1 MLAICRKGL
10 LAGVVFGVAVFA
22 WGISA
27 GFGDEGMPSAAEVD
41 SLTARAMGSANSDSL
56 LLAVRALEQVARHH
70 PDSARVSLRIGQL
83 YARLRRSDQAIR
95 AFSQA
100 VAADPGLFEA
110 HLGLG
115 LAFLDLKDDWRNA
128 LPSFQLAVA
137 LDTNRVE
144 SLYHLA
150 RGYVRGGREEA
161 RKIAA
166 RAIRVD
172 PAYAPPF
179 LLLAQAYE
187 EEQHEDMAL
196 FYYQEYLDRG
206 GKEEEGAFRFARRLA
221 DRGRERKA
229 ERLLARMRDP
239 RSYTLLSQILANR
252 GDYEGALLAFEEYI
266 GSLREEEQEL
276 YRDISL
282 VAGPLEGAAYR
293 RTPPEDR
300 REFLRR
306 FWLERDPFLA
316 TGGLMRWLEHYRRV
330 LYARERF
337 AGSQY
342 PWDRRGEVYIR
353 YGEPDYRSAWGEITP
368 KVPQAVQTIQ
378 TELARSLYGP
388 DAVAHTFWG
397 PVYPVRTDRSV
408 GAAPEGPEMADV
420 PQGPHEG
427 SALSRLGA
435 SPSDTLGFSSYKP
448 VTQGLMSST
457 VKWETWVYTKVG
469 GGIEIVFTDEVGK
482 GKFDYAPIPI
492 LSAEDLK
499 RLKERDPT
507 EVVRVRRLLYEYA
520 PETRMRGVI
529 QALPEAYDPGDFE
542 GIDFHFDAL
551 DLRGPGG
558 QTEVRVCLGIPI
570 RNLQVSEAGEVA
582 TVNRRVALVE
592 SRSKQV
598 HQACGDIQ
606 VSLAGAEKSVLLEE
620 FPFTVAPSDYRLA
633 IQVWR
638 LGTKRMG
645 VYHQPLAVES
655 YAGDSLMVSDLQVA
669 RRVAPADSSQTGP
682 ALRSNFRVTPAP
694 GRIFYKG
701 DHVFLYF
708 EVYNLTMDTLGQTHY
723 EVTYTVSD
731 ASRSPLLIRA
741 ISGLAGRGGEGAV
754 TAHFEQKGTAESV
767 PSYVELQIENAGV
780 GENLI
785 HLAVKDLNSGAR
797 VSKTAS
803 FRFVANPNLTSEP

>member
-1 MLAICRKGL
+1 MA
-10 LAGVVFGVAVFA
+10 
-22 WGISA
+22 
-27 GFGDEGMPSAAEVD
+27 
-41 SLTARAMGSANSDSL
+41 SANSDSL
-56 LLAVRALEQVARHH
+56 LRAIRTLEQVARHH

-110 HLGLG
+110 HLSLG

-128 LPSFQLAVA
+128 LPSFQSAVA

-144 SLYHLA
+144 ALYHLA
-150 RGYVRGGREEA
+150 RGYARGGQEEA

-229 ERLLARMRDP
+229 ERLLARLRDP

-266 GSLREEEQEL
+266 GSLREEEREL

-282 VAGPLEGAAYR
+282 VARPHEGAAYR
-293 RTPPEDR
+293 RTPPEGR
-300 REFLRR
+300 REFLRK

-330 LYARERF
+330 LHARERF

-353 YGEPDYRSAWGEITP
+353 YGEPDYCSAWGTINP

-378 TELARSLYGP
+378 TELARSLYGQ

-408 GAAPEGPEMADV
+408 GAAPEDPEAADA
-420 PQGPHEG
+420 PRAPNEG
-427 SALSRLGA
+427 STLSRMGV

-448 VTQGLMSST
+448 VTQGLISST
-457 VKWETWVYTKVG
+457 VRWETWVYTKVG
-469 GGIEIVFTDEVGK
+469 RGIEIAFTDEFGK
-482 GKFDYAPIPI
+482 GKFDYAPIPA
-492 LSAEDLK
+492 LTAEDRK
-499 RLKERDPT
+499 RLNERGPS
-507 EVVRVRRLLYEYA
+507 EGVRVQRLLYEYA
-520 PETRMRGVI
+520 PETRMRRVVKES
-529 QALPEAYDPGDFE
+529 PETYDPGDFE
-542 GIDFHFDAL
+542 GLDFHFDAL
-551 DLRGPGG
+551 DFRGPEG
-558 QTEVRVCLGIPI
+558 QTEVRVFLGIPV
-570 RNLQVSEAGEVA
+570 RNLQVSEAGEAA
-582 TVNRRVALVE
+582 TVNRRVALIE

-606 VSLAGAEKSVLLEE
+606 VSLSGAEKSVILEE

-645 VYHQPLAVES
+645 VYHQSLTVES
-655 YAGDSLMVSDLQVA
+655 YAGDSLMVSDIQVA

-682 ALRSNFRVTPAP
+682 FLRSGLRVAPAP

-708 EVYNLTMDTLGQTHY
+708 EIYNLTRDAFGQTHY
-723 EVTYTVSD
+723 EVAYTVSD
-731 ASRSPLLIRA
+731 AKRSPLLIQA
-741 ISGLAGRGGEGAV
+741 ISGLMGRGGEEAV
-754 TAHFEQKGTAESV
+754 TIRFEQKGAGESV
-767 PSYVELQIENAGV
+767 ASYVELQLENAGA
-780 GENLI
+780 GENLV
-785 HLAVKDLNSGAR
+785 HFTVKDLNSGAQA
-797 VSKTAS
+797 SKTAS
-803 FRFVANPNLTSEP
+803 FRFVANPNLASEP